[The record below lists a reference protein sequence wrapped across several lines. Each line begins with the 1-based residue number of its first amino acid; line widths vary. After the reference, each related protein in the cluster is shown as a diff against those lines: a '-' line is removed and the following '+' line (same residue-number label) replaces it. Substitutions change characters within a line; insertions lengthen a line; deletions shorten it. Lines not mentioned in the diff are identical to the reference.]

1 MNFLMCMYKNFI
13 SQTLS
18 KQKRKTVKKKLVKDI
33 KIYLKKKKKKKQ
45 DYGSERYKNLSKDEK
60 QKPVEYRENIAKRV
74 MT

>member
-18 KQKRKTVKKKLVKDI
+18 KQKRKTVKKKLAKDI

-45 DYGSERYKNLSKDEK
+45 EYGRERYKNLSKDGK
-60 QKPVEYRENIAKRV
+60 QKSVEYRKNIAK
-74 MT
+74 

>member
-18 KQKRKTVKKKLVKDI
+18 KQKRKTVKKKLAKDI

-45 DYGSERYKNLSKDEK
+45 DYGSECYKNLSKDEK
-60 QKPVEYRENIAKRV
+60 QKPVEYRKIIAK
-74 MT
+74 

>member
-18 KQKRKTVKKKLVKDI
+18 KQKRKTVKKKLAKDI

-60 QKPVEYRENIAKRV
+60 QKPVEYQKNIAK
-74 MT
+74 

>member
-18 KQKRKTVKKKLVKDI
+18 KQKRKTVKKKLAKDI

-45 DYGSERYKNLSKDEK
+45 DYGRERYKNLSKDEK
-60 QKPVEYRENIAKRV
+60 QKSVEYRKNIAK
-74 MT
+74 

>member
-18 KQKRKTVKKKLVKDI
+18 KQKRKTVKKKLAKDI

-60 QKPVEYRENIAKRV
+60 QKPVEYRKNIAKWV

>member
-60 QKPVEYRENIAKRV
+60 QKPVEYRKNIAK
-74 MT
+74 

>member
-18 KQKRKTVKKKLVKDI
+18 KQKRKTVKKKLAKDI

-60 QKPVEYRENIAKRV
+60 QKPVEYRKNVAK
-74 MT
+74 

>member
-18 KQKRKTVKKKLVKDI
+18 KQKRKTVKKKLAKDI

-60 QKPVEYRENIAKRV
+60 QKPVEYRKNIAK
-74 MT
+74 

>member
-18 KQKRKTVKKKLVKDI
+18 KQKRKTVKKKLAKDI
-33 KIYLKKKKKKKQ
+33 KIYLKKRKKKKQ

-60 QKPVEYRENIAKRV
+60 QKPVEYRKNIAK
-74 MT
+74 

>member
-18 KQKRKTVKKKLVKDI
+18 KQKRKTVKKKLAKDI

-45 DYGSERYKNLSKDEK
+45 DYGRERYKNLSKDGK
-60 QKPVEYRENIAKRV
+60 QKSVEYRKNIAK
-74 MT
+74 